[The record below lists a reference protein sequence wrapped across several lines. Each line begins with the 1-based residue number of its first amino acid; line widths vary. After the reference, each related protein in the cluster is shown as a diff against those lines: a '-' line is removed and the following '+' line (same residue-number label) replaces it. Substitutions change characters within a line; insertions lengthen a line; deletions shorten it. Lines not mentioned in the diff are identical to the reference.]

1 MAEMFQVIEQ
11 DIREISRVAT
21 QTLSMLALADGTTNP
36 ARSRSFIDGTSQLR
50 EMWARHLM
58 LENHVFPLILS
69 YDRHFVACFD
79 RLEREHAEVQSG
91 LDALD
96 TSNQV
101 RAVETLT
108 LVLRQLEQERRTVLP
123 LLRRWLPEEFGPDT
137 LPPDSFTPQIA
148 SV

>member
-11 DIREISRVAT
+11 DIREISKVAT

-36 ARSRSFIDGTSQLR
+36 SQSRSVIDGTLQLR

-58 LENHVFPLILS
+58 LESHVFPLILTF
-69 YDRHFVACFD
+69 DHHFVACYD
-79 RLEREHAEVQSG
+79 QLEREHAEVQG
-91 LDALD
+91 ELD
-96 TSNQV
+96 TLGTSTQI

-123 LLRRWLPEEFGPDT
+123 LLRRWLPEEFGPESPST
-137 LPPDSFTPQIA
+137 DSLMPQIA